1 MLPHE
6 PQENYKVLH
15 RTEFIPLPCVF
26 YGNGV
31 NSVLRRDAIDR
42 LCTSP
47 AMNPQGVDCAQSR
60 GYPGLAA
67 AYRQLDR
74 GEHRSVPPSGT
85 IGRRGTAARRDR
97 TGELCAAQQQAN
109 VVEPAT
115 PNPLPTSKAEIEPA
129 KPRQAAAVPV
139 AENLQ
144 AEESNTSQPI
154 DDTAQLKSTGL
165 VPILGVRPMAPIVGT
180 QPAVDSLG
188 MPVDI
193 DAVRRLPP
201 VDPSVPT
208 AADYQPGEMD
218 KAATAYPATST
229 P

>member
-1 MLPHE
+1 MP
-6 PQENYKVLH
+6 KVAATLASLLL
-15 RTEFIPLPCVF
+15 IASSI
-26 YGNGV
+26 GV
-31 NSVLRRDAIDR
+31 NIARYPQVGRSVDAGQRPDAIE
-42 LCTSP
+42 P
-47 AMNPQGVDCAQSR
+47 ANSAP
-60 GYPGLAA
+60 
-67 AYRQLDR
+67 
-74 GEHRSVPPSGT
+74 
-85 IGRRGTAARRDR
+85 
-97 TGELCAAQQQAN
+97 AQQQAN

-154 DDTAQLKSTGL
+154 ADTAQLKSTGL